1 MEDREHGK
9 FECPNCHSGNIQQF
23 ELAYESSL
31 SNLGLTTVGVGFG
44 DDLGLGAGI
53 SGGSSQTMLSAKL
66 EPPEQRAVVGPIV
79 ASLLVGGLVF
89 FPAGRVPG
97 LVFRRAAGAADLP
110 WHSAALWRTAI
121 TCGIK
126 RVWPKE
132 MDEWYHSY
140 ICLRCGECFEIR

>member
-1 MEDREHGK
+1 MEDKEHGK

-23 ELAYESSL
+23 ELAYESGL

-79 ASLLVGGLVF
+79 ASLMVGGLVF
-89 FPAGRVPG
+89 FLLDVFLGWFFAGL
-97 LVFRRAAGAADLP
+97 LVLLICLAFGCFMAYGD
-110 WHSAALWRTAI
+110 HLWN
-121 TCGIK
+121 K
-126 RVWPKE
+126 KVWPKE